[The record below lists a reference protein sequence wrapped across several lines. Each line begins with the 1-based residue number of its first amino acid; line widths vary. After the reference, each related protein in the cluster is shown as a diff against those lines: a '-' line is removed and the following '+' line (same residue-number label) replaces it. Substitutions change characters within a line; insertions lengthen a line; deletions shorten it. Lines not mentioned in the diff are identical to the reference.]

1 LALLIIIAI
10 KEARN
15 RIVSAILTGIAT
27 EIDWESSSNSEIRD
41 PSSEQNEQRSPTESE
56 FRPPLPSNRIEK
68 GRKVLSER
76 HQKKT
81 GGGVGLTGGGKSQK
95 KLWKIAGNGSSL
107 G

>member
-1 LALLIIIAI
+1 
-10 KEARN
+10 
-15 RIVSAILTGIAT
+15 
-27 EIDWESSSNSEIRD
+27 
-41 PSSEQNEQRSPTESE
+41 
-56 FRPPLPSNRIEK
+56 
-68 GRKVLSER
+68 VLSER

>member
-1 LALLIIIAI
+1 LLFLLLLLWLWPLLLALLIITAI

-56 FRPPLPSNRIEK
+56 FRPALPSNRIEK

-76 HQKKT
+76 HQKKRRAVW
-81 GGGVGLTGGGKSQK
+81 G
-95 KLWKIAGNGSSL
+95 
-107 G
+107 